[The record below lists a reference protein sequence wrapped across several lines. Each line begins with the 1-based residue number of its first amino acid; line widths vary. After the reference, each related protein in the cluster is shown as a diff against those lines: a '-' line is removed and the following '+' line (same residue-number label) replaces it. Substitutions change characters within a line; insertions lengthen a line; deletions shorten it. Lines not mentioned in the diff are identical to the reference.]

1 VDLLKHLPSP
11 IAPTFSEALRIDTRA
26 GSWIFI
32 SGQVGVPLPPDKGSV
47 TFEQEVRTTF
57 ERIRDSL
64 GKLGAGMNHV
74 VSIKTYLTDLGPYAV
89 FSRIRGE
96 FFPKDPPTST
106 AVQVA
111 GLLLNAKTRSTPS
124 PSCPLAPPRE
134 SNFAANVT
142 PLMLLTTNGR
152 WWSRISG

>member
-1 VDLLKHLPSP
+1 MDLLKHLPSP
-11 IAPTFSEALRIDTRA
+11 IASTFSEGMRIDTRG

-32 SGQVGVPLPPDKGSV
+32 SGQVGVPLPPDKGGSV

-74 VSIKTYLTDLGPYAV
+74 VSIKAYLTDLGPYAV

-111 GLLLNAKTRSTPS
+111 GLLLNAKIEIDAVAFLPDG
-124 PSCPLAPPRE
+124 P
-134 SNFAANVT
+134 AA
-142 PLMLLTTNGR
+142 
-152 WWSRISG
+152 

>member
-1 VDLLKHLPSP
+1 MDFIKHLPSP
-11 IAPTFSEALRIDTRA
+11 IAPTFSEALRINTQA

-32 SGQVGVPLPPDKGSV
+32 SGQVGVPLPPDTCCV

-64 GKLGAGMNHV
+64 GKLGAGMQDV
-74 VSIKTYLTDLGPYAV
+74 VSIKTYLVDLDPYAV

-96 FFPKDPPTST
+96 FFPSKPPTST

-111 GLLLNAKTRSTPS
+111 GLLLNAKIEIDAVAFVPAS
-124 PSCPLAPPRE
+124 
-134 SNFAANVT
+134 
-142 PLMLLTTNGR
+142 
-152 WWSRISG
+152 

>member
-1 VDLLKHLPSP
+1 MEFLRHLPSP
-11 IAPTFSEALRIDTRA
+11 IARTFSEALRIDTQA

-32 SGQVGVPLPPDKGSV
+32 SGQVGVPLPPDKSNV

-64 GKLGAGMNHV
+64 GKLGAEMSHV
-74 VSIKTYLTDLGPYAV
+74 VSIKAYLTDLDPYAV

-111 GLLLNAKTRSTPS
+111 GLLLNAKIEIDAVAFLP
-124 PSCPLAPPRE
+124 A
-134 SNFAANVT
+134 NAA
-142 PLMLLTTNGR
+142 
-152 WWSRISG
+152 